1 MHILDDEGI
10 KENKF
15 KYTGVEVVRTT
26 MPNAIKPY
34 AKKIIETMLST
45 QSLKETNKV
54 LYETYDIFKTLSPEQ
69 IAFVMGVKGYEK
81 YAVQCKQFTTCKGMP
96 IHVKSAYYYNEMLD
110 ILETGNKY
118 EKLSSGDKVRYLYI
132 QQPNKYRLDTI
143 GFKYEFPEELGS
155 IFKVDYEKMFEKILF
170 QGIERFYN
178 SVSWP
183 IRKPANN
190 VQTELFELFA

>member
-1 MHILDDEGI
+1 
-10 KENKF
+10 
-15 KYTGVEVVRTT
+15 
-26 MPNAIKPY
+26 
-34 AKKIIETMLST
+34 
-45 QSLKETNKV
+45 
-54 LYETYDIFKTLSPEQ
+54 
-69 IAFVMGVKGYEK
+69 
-81 YAVQCKQFTTCKGMP
+81 
-96 IHVKSAYYYNEMLD
+96 MLD

-183 IRKPANN
+183 IRKPAAN